1 MTETEQRLVAAL
13 AAEARGPR
21 RNGIFAVWLF
31 ARVAEDVLPP
41 DAVTPRSHR
50 GRVDALQRRLS
61 SIALP
66 APLRRALAGSLR
78 QVMDGTPR
86 AAATALSQLVAPAQE
101 TLGAAASE
109 VLAQAALKARRAAD
123 GKVE

>member
-1 MTETEQRLVAAL
+1 MTETERRLVTAL

-21 RNGIFAVWLF
+21 RNGIYAVWLF
-31 ARVAEDVLPP
+31 ARVAEGVLPP
-41 DAVTPRSHR
+41 DPLTPKSHK

-78 QVMDGTPR
+78 LVTEGTPR
-86 AAATALSQLVAPAQE
+86 SAATALSQLVTPAQE
-101 TLGAAASE
+101 TLGSAASDA
-109 VLAQAALKARRAAD
+109 LAQAAVRARRAAD
-123 GKVE
+123 GKDA

>member
-1 MTETEQRLVAAL
+1 MTETEQRLVTAL

-31 ARVAEDVLPP
+31 ARVAEGILPP
-41 DAVTPRSHR
+41 DPLSPKAHR

-61 SIALP
+61 SIAVP

-78 QVMDGTPR
+78 LVSEGTPQ
-86 AAATALSQLVAPAQE
+86 AAATALAQLVAPAAE
-101 TLGAAASE
+101 TLGAVAGDA
-109 VLAQAALKARRAAD
+109 LAQAAARARRTAG
-123 GKVE
+123 GKDQ

>member
-1 MTETEQRLVAAL
+1 MTETEQRLVTAL

-21 RNGIFAVWLF
+21 RNGIYAVWLF
-31 ARVAEDVLPP
+31 ARVAEGVLPP
-41 DAVTPRSHR
+41 DPLTPKSHK

-78 QVMDGTPR
+78 LVTEGTPR
-86 AAATALSQLVAPAQE
+86 AAATALSQLVTPVEE
-101 TLGAAASE
+101 TLGSAASE
-109 VLAQAALKARRAAD
+109 ALAQAAARARRAAD
-123 GKVE
+123 GKDA